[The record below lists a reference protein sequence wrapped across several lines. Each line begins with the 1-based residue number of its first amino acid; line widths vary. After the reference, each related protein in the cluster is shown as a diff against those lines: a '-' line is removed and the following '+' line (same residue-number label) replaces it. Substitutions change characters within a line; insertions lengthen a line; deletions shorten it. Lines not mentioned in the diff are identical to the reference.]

1 MVKTEPPS
9 FWSRIVPSMLRR
21 RSVPVLP
28 VVKLHGTIGIGS
40 PLRPALTFEAVN
52 STLERAF
59 SRRGTPAVL
68 LSINSPGGSAVQSAL
83 IHNRVRQLA
92 TEKEIRVIAF
102 CEDVAA
108 SGGYWLATAA
118 DEIYADASSIVGS
131 IGVLYAGFGFTG
143 TLQQLGIERR
153 VHTAGEHKLMLDP
166 FRPER
171 EDDVARL
178 KIMQSDIH
186 DAFKSLVKARRD
198 GRLNGDE
205 AEIFSGAFWSGRQA
219 LGLGLVDGL
228 GSMHEIVKQRFGD
241 DAVLKPVSRPGAWMR
256 RFAFP
261 PRVGPAISGRL
272 GLGLVEEMIEAIES
286 RALWR
291 RFGL

>member
-9 FWSRIVPSMLRR
+9 FWSRLIPSVLRR
-21 RSVPVLP
+21 RSAPVLP

-40 PLRPALTFEAVN
+40 PLRPALTFESVN

-68 LSINSPGGSAVQSAL
+68 LSVNSPGGSPVQSAL

-92 TEKEIRVIAF
+92 AEKEIKVIAF

-118 DEIYADASSIVGS
+118 DEIYADTSSIVGS

-143 TLQQLGIERR
+143 TLNHLGIERR
-153 VHTAGEHKLMLDP
+153 VHTAGDHKLMLDP
-166 FRPER
+166 FQPER

-178 KIMQSDIH
+178 KTMQNDIH
-186 DAFKSLVKARRD
+186 DAFKTLVKTRR
-198 GRLNGDE
+198 GVRLAGPE
-205 AEIFSGAFWSGRQA
+205 EEIFSGAFWSGRQA

-228 GSMHEIVKQRFGD
+228 GSLHEIVKQRFGD
-241 DAVLKPVSRPGAWMR
+241 DAVVKPVSRPGAWMR
-256 RFAFP
+256 RLAIP
-261 PRVGPAISGRL
+261 PRVGLGIPDRL
-272 GLGLVEEMIEAIES
+272 AVGLVEELVEAVEA